1 MDKVLIT
8 GGSGKLGTELVRV
21 FPEALHP
28 TRQELDLTVKASVD
42 KYIAKEKP
50 DVVIHAAALTSVPFC
65 EENRKEAYETNVTGT
80 ENLVGACSVHNAKCF
95 FVQISTACVFR
106 GDVGNYVE
114 TDLPYPKNYYSLT
127 KLLAEFV
134 VKCSRLKS
142 LIVRTNF
149 VAKEKWPYPRA
160 FVDRYGTYLFA
171 SDVAAAVKSVV
182 KRARAPQGLTGIVHI
197 RGEERMSMYEI
208 AKITTP
214 NVEPMTLAEYHGVP
228 LTVDMTLSSVRLRPF
243 KISARVQ
250 TRKDSALAN

>member
-1 MDKVLIT
+1 MDRVLIT
-8 GGSGKLGTELVRV
+8 GGSGKLGAELIKV
-21 FPEALHP
+21 FPGALHP
-28 TRQELDLTVKASVD
+28 TRQELDVRVKASVD
-42 KYIAKEKP
+42 KYVAKEKP
-50 DVVIHAAALTSVPFC
+50 DVVIHTVALTGVPFC

-80 ENLVGACSVHNAKCF
+80 ENLVNACLMHNAKCY

-134 VKCSRLKS
+134 VKCPGLKS
-142 LIVRTNF
+142 IIIRTNF
-149 VAKEKWPYPRA
+149 VAREKWSYPRA

-182 KRARAPQGLTGIVHI
+182 QQKLTGIVHV
-197 RGEERMSMYEI
+197 RGEEKMSMYEL

-214 NVEPMTLAEYHGVP
+214 DVKPMTLAEYQGVP

-243 KISARVQ
+243 KI
-250 TRKDSALAN
+250 TK

>member
-1 MDKVLIT
+1 MGLMDKVLIT
-8 GGSGKLGTELVRV
+8 GGSGKLGTQLIRV

-28 TRQELDLTVKASVD
+28 TRQELDLTAKASVD
-42 KYIAKEKP
+42 KYIAEERP
-50 DVVIHAAALTSVPFC
+50 DVVIHTAALTSVPFC
-65 EENRKEAYETNVTGT
+65 EENRKEAYETNVMGTG
-80 ENLVGACSVHNAKCF
+80 NLVGACSVHNANCY

-114 TDLPYPKNYYSLT
+114 TDLPYPKNYYALT

-134 VKCSRLKS
+134 VEYSGLKS
-142 LIVRTNF
+142 LIFRSNF

-182 KRARAPQGLTGIVHI
+182 EQKLIGVVHV
-197 RGEERMSMYEI
+197 RGEERMSMYEL

-214 NVEPMTLAEYHGVP
+214 TVKPMTLAEYQGVP
-228 LTVDMTLSSVRLRPF
+228 LTVDMTLSSVRLKPF
-243 KISARVQ
+243 KI
-250 TRKDSALAN
+250 TK